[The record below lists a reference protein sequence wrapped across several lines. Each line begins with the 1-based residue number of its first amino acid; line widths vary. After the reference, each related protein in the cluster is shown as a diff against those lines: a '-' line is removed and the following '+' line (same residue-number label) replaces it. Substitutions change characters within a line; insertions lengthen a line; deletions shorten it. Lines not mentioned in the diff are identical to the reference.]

1 MKKVIVLLLVLSFVI
16 IYANSCFPNH
26 DEFLRIWHAENQRW
40 HADEIELIFDWEK
53 SGWVNGTFTY
63 DGIEYPVAVHA
74 DVNGASVTAFV
85 YQDASNLKESFD
97 AIYFM
102 SGKVIDD
109 DTFTL
114 RVNDTYR
121 EVFDLPKT
129 VTFHRIID
137 DQTVSTD

>member
-1 MKKVIVLLLVLSFVI
+1 MKKVIVLLLVLSFVL
-16 IYANSCFPNH
+16 IYANSCFPKY
-26 DEFLRIWHAENQRW
+26 DEFSSIWHAENQRW
-40 HADEIELIFDWEK
+40 QADEIELIFDWERNE
-53 SGWVNGTFTY
+53 WVNGTFTY

-74 DVNGASVTAFV
+74 DFNYVSVTAFV

-97 AIYFM
+97 TIYFR